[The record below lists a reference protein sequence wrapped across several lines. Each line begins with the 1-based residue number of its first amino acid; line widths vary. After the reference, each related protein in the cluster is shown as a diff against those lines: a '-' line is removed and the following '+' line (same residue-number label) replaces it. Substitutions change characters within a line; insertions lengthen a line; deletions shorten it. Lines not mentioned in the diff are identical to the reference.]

1 MNTKNTFEDF
11 IIDCCKLNEWTLRD
25 ELKTLLTE
33 NGFTIVEDEY
43 KSPLNKGE
51 KYNTIH
57 NMLAI
62 RGTPRV
68 CLVAH
73 TDVCRDY
80 NSEIPPEVEPVIKEQ
95 FGKSI
100 IQDKDCKT
108 QVGGDDRLGV
118 AINTWV
124 AIKGKEDLALLFTSD
139 EEAGCLSSSKL
150 KLEQI
155 KEYELLVQTDRGNR
169 SNQLVSHIG
178 GRRLCDNNV
187 VQRLLQISKDI
198 GLPRIEIE
206 GFLTDV
212 LVIKRNG
219 MCKNAVNMTIGYHQ
233 SYGDEPNEYI
243 DIMEAKEALAYVD
256 AIVNYYV
263 AGKDLTDKFTKTEKD
278 ELSEIIDE
286 EELVNWL

>member
-80 NSEIPPEVEPVIKEQ
+80 NGEIPPEVEPVIKEQ

-124 AIKGKEDLALLFTSD
+124 AIKGKEDLALLYTTD
-139 EEAGCLSSSKL
+139 EEAGVISASQLR
-150 KLEQI
+150 LEQL
-155 KEYELLVQTDRGNR
+155 KGYELLVQVDRGNR
-169 SNQLVSHIG
+169 SNQLVSHIS
-178 GRRLCDNNV
+178 GRRLCANNV
-187 VQRLLQISKDI
+187 VQRLLQISLDI
-198 GLPRIEIE
+198 GLPRYEVE

-212 LVIKRNG
+212 LAIKRNG
-219 MCKNAVNMTIGYHQ
+219 MCKDAVNMTCGYHQ
-233 SYGDEPNEYI
+233 SYGDQPDEFI
-243 DIMEAKEALAYVD
+243 DIEEAKQTLEYVNS
-256 AIVNYYV
+256 IVNYYT
-263 AGKDLTDKFTKTEKD
+263 AGKDLTDKFSGAEQE
-278 ELSEIIDE
+278 ELPEVEE